1 MIGIVI
7 LKLLLFGPHLQC
19 CRVISS
25 YIDKVLNDEE
35 NSFLKFSCCGDRKEI
50 ERPASE
56 FHLRKC
62 SNLSGPAPFDLFVRL
77 VRHCDQ
83 PYWRPQSRL
92 MEPKYYK
99 YINFVGH
106 YEAVAAD
113 AMRLLKTIGGW
124 EEFGSDGWGKD
135 GKEPIFSANSVF
147 LESAEMDR
155 EYKKY
160 FHDRKD
166 LEKIVE
172 EVYRTD
178 FQLESLGLN

>member
-1 MIGIVI
+1 M
-7 LKLLLFGPHLQC
+7 
-19 CRVISS
+19 
-25 YIDKVLNDEE
+25 
-35 NSFLKFSCCGDRKEI
+35 KFSCCGDRKEI

-62 SNLSGPAPFDLFVRL
+62 TNLTGPAPFDLFVRL

-106 YEAVAAD
+106 YETVAED
-113 AMRLLKTIGGW
+113 AMRLLKSIGGW
-124 EEFGSDGWGKD
+124 EKFGSDGWGKD

-147 LESAEMDR
+147 LESAEMDK
-155 EYKKY
+155 EYEKY

-172 EVYRTD
+172 EVYGTD
-178 FQLESLGLN
+178 YQLKSLGLNQI